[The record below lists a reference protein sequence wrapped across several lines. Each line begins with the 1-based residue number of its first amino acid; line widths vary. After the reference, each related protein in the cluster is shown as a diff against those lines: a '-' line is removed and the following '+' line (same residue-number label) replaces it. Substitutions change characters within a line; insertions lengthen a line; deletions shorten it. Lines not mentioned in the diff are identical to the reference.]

1 MDRTEATKAA
11 GLRIEVIRSGTRKAE
26 GHPDIP
32 LSDSVISHFQ
42 SRIDGLA
49 KQFFRLVKEARPIK
63 IREIEALQGKCVYG
77 QKAVNAGLADG
88 VASFDEV
95 LASMSEDDGL
105 GEGNGLRGAQESV
118 TVGEVMSYAV
128 LQKKVASALA
138 ALTAAKNPASRKRC
152 ASAYAAAVSAL
163 TEAKVKKTY
172 EKKTTETETEEDDG
186 EAEKSELEDEESA
199 SDDNGDDD
207 DDDGDDDGSDAKQ
220 KAAKKASARADKKV
234 GSLESFVRSITG
246 QSNSASAQQ
255 VLASMHEQALQN
267 EANTQEIARLK
278 ADAART
284 RLNAMV
290 SEGVAAGKIKPAQ
303 LAWAKTQTVAS
314 LKSYLEATPAMFQ
327 PRAKETLESPSGS
340 ADTGAVGPDG
350 VTDFERALC
359 AEQGV
364 KVEAYVKQRDGKSAA
379 APKVN

>member
-1 MDRTEATKAA
+1 
-11 GLRIEVIRSGTRKAE
+11 
-26 GHPDIP
+26 
-32 LSDSVISHFQ
+32 
-42 SRIDGLA
+42 
-49 KQFFRLVKEARPIK
+49 
-63 IREIEALQGKCVYG
+63 
-77 QKAVNAGLADG
+77 
-88 VASFDEV
+88 
-95 LASMSEDDGL
+95 
-105 GEGNGLRGAQESV
+105 
-118 TVGEVMSYAV
+118 MSYAV

-199 SDDNGDDD
+199 SDDDDGDDD
-207 DDDGDDDGSDAKQ
+207 DDDDDGSDAKQ

-234 GSLESFVRSITG
+234 GSLESFVRSLTG
-246 QSNSASAQQ
+246 QSNTASAQQ

-284 RLNAMV
+284 KLNAMV

-314 LKSYLEATPAMFQ
+314 LKSYLEATPAIFQ
-327 PRAKETLESPSGS
+327 PRAPQNLEAPSGS